1 MDIQIINSRVEQALA
16 ANRRAEVIIIGMA
29 ILIFILGLVIAGV
42 GYHAMNPYITG
53 GAMLF
58 QSALYFPIR
67 RIGRLRRDNIILQT
81 FPVIMAAL
89 PPDRAADEIV
99 KLLDFL
105 KRL

>member
-1 MDIQIINSRVEQALA
+1 MDIDVINRRVDQALA
-16 ANRRAEVIIIGMA
+16 ANRRAEIIIIGMA
-29 ILIFILGLVIAGV
+29 ILIFVLGLVIAGV
-42 GYHAMNPYITG
+42 GYRALNPYITG

-58 QSALYFPIR
+58 QGALYFPIR
-67 RIGRLRRDNIILQT
+67 RVGRLRRDNIILQT

-89 PPDRAADEIV
+89 PPERAADEIV